1 MLYALGVAAVDG
13 SGMGSSIRL
22 ELDGTG
28 RQEDTKVVGVTEEED
43 EIVGWSHDLLKEK
56 SPKEEKKN

>member
-1 MLYALGVAAVDG
+1 MDG

-22 ELDGTG
+22 ELDEAG